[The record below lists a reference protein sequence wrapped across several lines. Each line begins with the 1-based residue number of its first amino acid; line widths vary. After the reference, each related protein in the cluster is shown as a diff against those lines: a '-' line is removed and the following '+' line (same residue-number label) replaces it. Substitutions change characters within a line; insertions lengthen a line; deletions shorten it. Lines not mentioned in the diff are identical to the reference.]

1 MRCLKVKSL
10 EFLDGLM
17 IDLEESGVCIEHRS
31 KFEYRVAH
39 SQCVHVDEQHL
50 IVLELQ
56 ILCVVVTV
64 DHVIVLRYGFNHGKQ
79 LLCLVFRQVILH
91 EFCPANDSILHIRQF
106 AFRDQRRVDKLEH
119 LYILLYAP
127 VEFFRL
133 IGYHP

>member
-1 MRCLKVKSL
+1 MS
-10 EFLDGLM
+10 D
-17 IDLEESGVCIEHRS
+17 
-31 KFEYRVAH
+31 
-39 SQCVHVDEQHL
+39 SQCVHVDKEHL
-50 IVLELQ
+50 IVLQLKVLRV
-56 ILCVVVTV
+56 IVAV
-64 DHVIVLRYGFNHGKQ
+64 DHVIIVRYRLNKGKQ
-79 LLCLVFRQVILH
+79 LFARFLRQVILH